1 MEAGSVVD
9 ISSVE
14 AAGEQKEVKAGTS
27 GEAWFGD
34 RPRQRLLRPALVK
47 SSRNLE
53 LLRLGFR
60 RCHLGASVKLQ
71 KQGW

>member
-9 ISSVE
+9 ISSVD
-14 AAGEQKEVKAGTS
+14 AAGEQIGVKAGTS
-27 GEAWFGD
+27 GEVSCGD

-53 LLRLGFR
+53 LLRLGFSALPSGR
-60 RCHLGASVKLQ
+60 ER
-71 KQGW
+71 